1 MSGGSLELQSSN
13 FSITNEKDD
22 DSSKT
27 DFVDAREDP
36 KGLIPNNQSSKESQE
51 SILHVA
57 GKTLPPTLR
66 RMGVLRTLCL
76 VKSFSDIIYHMVI

>member
-22 DSSKT
+22 KSSKT

-36 KGLIPNNQSSKESQE
+36 EGLIPNIQSSSTF
-51 SILHVA
+51 L
-57 GKTLPPTLR
+57 
-66 RMGVLRTLCL
+66 VLGLQCFRDWCC
-76 VKSFSDIIYHMVI
+76 SDW

>member
-22 DSSKT
+22 NSSKT

-36 KGLIPNNQSSKESQE
+36 EGYNPTNQSSWCDFYTILIPVGAMES
-51 SILHVA
+51 
-57 GKTLPPTLR
+57 
-66 RMGVLRTLCL
+66 
-76 VKSFSDIIYHMVI
+76 

>member
-36 KGLIPNNQSSKESQE
+36 EGLNPKIQSS
-51 SILHVA
+51 
-57 GKTLPPTLR
+57 T
-66 RMGVLRTLCL
+66 
-76 VKSFSDIIYHMVI
+76 II